1 MTDQATPDN
10 GNLRFILID
19 SYSENFDRPGGISS
33 GRSTPVENGNCR
45 FILINSYSESPGRPG
60 GRSSARSTHP
70 EMAISDHTDR
80 FLLWELRQTTWQIK
94 WPISPP
100 ENGNMRFILIDSY
113 SDSSGRTCH
122 RLPPP
127 ENGNLRFILID
138 SYSEN
143 SGRWSCR
150 SSGRSIPLENG
161 NFRFIL
167 IDSYSESSCRQGGRS
182 TSRKWQCEIHTD
194 IFLLW
199 ELRQTSWQIK
209 WQI

>member
-100 ENGNMRFILIDSY
+100 ENGN
-113 SDSSGRTCH
+113 
-122 RLPPP
+122 
-127 ENGNLRFILID
+127 LRFILID
-138 SYSEN
+138 STLRTQADEVADLLPRKWQFEIHTYRFLLWELRQT
-143 SGRWSCR
+143 RWHIKWK
-150 SSGRSIPLENG
+150 IPPQEYG
-161 NFRFIL
+161 NFKFIL
-167 IDSYSESSCRQGGRS
+167 IDSYSESSGRPCGRS
-182 TSRKWQCEIHTD
+182 SGTSTHQKMVIWDSH
-194 IFLLW
+194 W
-199 ELRQTSWQIK
+199 
-209 WQI
+209 

>member
-1 MTDQATPDN
+1 MPDQATPDN

-33 GRSTPVENGNCR
+33 GRSTPLENGNCR

-100 ENGNMRFILIDSY
+100 RKWKCEIHTDRFLLWQLRQNMSQVA
-113 SDSSGRTCH
+113 
-122 RLPPP
+122 PP

-167 IDSYSESSCRQGGRS
+167 IDSYSENSGRPGGKSSGRS
-182 TSRKWQCEIHTD
+182 LPLQNMAISDSYW
-194 IFLLW
+194 
-199 ELRQTSWQIK
+199 
-209 WQI
+209 